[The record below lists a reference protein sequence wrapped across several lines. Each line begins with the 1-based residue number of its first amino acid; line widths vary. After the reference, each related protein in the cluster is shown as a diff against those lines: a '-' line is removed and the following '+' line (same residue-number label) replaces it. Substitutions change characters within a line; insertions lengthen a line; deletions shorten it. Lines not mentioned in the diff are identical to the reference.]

1 MLELRIPETELWD
14 PVSER
19 FLSVG
24 EQVLPLEHSLLS
36 ISKWES
42 KWHRPMP
49 LINNEKLA
57 GEEFLDY
64 IRCMTVSRNPDP
76 LVYRCIS
83 ADDVESIM
91 SYINDPQTATWFRE
105 EKSDDKDRRPL
116 TAERIYH
123 LMFVFSVSK
132 ECEKWHFN
140 RLMTQ
145 LRVEYE
151 ESKPAKKKSPAEIA
165 ERHRMLNAKRRA
177 EAEAR
182 RAKAHV

>member
-1 MLELRIPETELWD
+1 MLELHIAETDLWD

-19 FLSVG
+19 FFSVK

-36 ISKWES
+36 VSKWEE
-42 KWHRPMP
+42 KWHKPMP
-49 LINNEKLA
+49 LINNQRMA

-83 ADDVESIM
+83 ATDVQAIID
-91 SYINDPQTATWFRE
+91 YINDPHTATWFGE
-105 EKSDDKDRRPL
+105 NKSDNTDKRPL
-116 TAERIYH
+116 TSEIIYH
-123 LMFVFSVSK
+123 LMFSFGVSK

-140 RLMTQ
+140 KLMTQ

-151 ESKPAKKKSPAEIA
+151 ETKPSKKKSKAEIA
-165 ERHRMLNAKRRA
+165 EHHRALNAKRRA
-177 EAEAR
+177 AR
-182 RAKAHV
+182 ARAKMHK